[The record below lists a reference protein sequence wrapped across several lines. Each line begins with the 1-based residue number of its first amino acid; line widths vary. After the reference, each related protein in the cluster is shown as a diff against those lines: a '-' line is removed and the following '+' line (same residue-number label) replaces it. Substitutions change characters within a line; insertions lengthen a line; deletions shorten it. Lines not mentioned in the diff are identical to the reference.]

1 MVTLNKYVPAWG
13 LSDFSPFCVKVET
26 YLRMANVPF
35 RVVVADGRK
44 APKQKLPVIEDGGKI
59 VCDSR
64 DIIDHFEAKLEKP
77 LDAELTPRERATAVA
92 FRGLIE
98 EEMYFLHLVQRWQQE
113 ANWRTYKPALREYGK
128 ILGVPNLLAPIVM
141 RSIRKQ
147 VLRDAWGQG
156 SGRHGAEEIDKR
168 LCQALDAI
176 SFQLGD
182 GPGPF
187 FFGARPR
194 VIDATVYAFLASM
207 LDTPFES
214 GSRSYGLGLQN
225 LTAYRARMRSEYFA
239 DRAAA

>member
-26 YLRMANVPF
+26 YLRMTKVPF

-64 DIIDHFEAKLEKP
+64 DIIDH
-77 LDAELTPRERATAVA
+77 
-92 FRGLIE
+92 
-98 EEMYFLHLVQRWQQE
+98 
-113 ANWRTYKPALREYGK
+113 
-128 ILGVPNLLAPIVM
+128 
-141 RSIRKQ
+141 
-147 VLRDAWGQG
+147 
-156 SGRHGAEEIDKR
+156 GAEEIDKR
-168 LCQALDAI
+168 LCQALDAV

-182 GPGPF
+182 GPY

-194 VIDATVYAFLASM
+194 VIDATVYAFVASM

-214 GSRSYGLGLQN
+214 GSRSYGRGLEN
-225 LTAYRARMRSEYFA
+225 LTACRARMRGEYFA